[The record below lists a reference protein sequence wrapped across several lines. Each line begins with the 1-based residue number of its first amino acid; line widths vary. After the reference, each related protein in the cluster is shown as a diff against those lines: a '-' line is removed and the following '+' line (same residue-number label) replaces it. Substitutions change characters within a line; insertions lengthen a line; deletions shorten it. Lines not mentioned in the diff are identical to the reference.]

1 MYYAF
6 FGLTQPPF
14 KITPDTDVFFEGGN
28 RGAILEA
35 LIYAIT
41 NGEGIIK
48 VTGEVGS
55 GKTMLCRVLQ
65 TRLPENIET
74 VYLANP
80 SVSPEEILHAIAFE
94 LQLPIAKDASRIE
107 VMHALN
113 TYLLERHSQQRQVV
127 VFVEESQGM
136 PIATLEEIRLL
147 SNLETQQY
155 KLLQILLFGQPELD
169 ENLRQ
174 PQIRQL
180 RERITHSFTLSPL
193 DEGDVRAYLAF
204 RLHAAGYH
212 GPDLF
217 SRRVIAYMTQACE
230 GLTRRIN
237 LVADKAL
244 LAAFAEGTHNVS
256 LKHVKAAVRDSEF
269 SDVHGT
275 AGSSPLNYA
284 LGGLA
289 LGGLLGGGLY
299 AAYLALTNPR
309 ETTSIATPAQS
320 TTEALPLQQ
329 TGENTTAA
337 VAATTPQPSRN
348 ATKPANSPTITRKE
362 TLSETK
368 VRSAGLDSA
377 PPPQT
382 YSEQSGH
389 AAANLT
395 AAEKNAAI
403 RPLSPESGPLPKIPG
418 TSAEAVAL
426 AELADPGLATGDV
439 LEQRLHATDQW
450 LAQQRG
456 SEFSIQL
463 LGSNDPELLR
473 AYFKTIGKYLE
484 IEKVYVYRTI
494 ANRRP
499 SLTVLYGNFVDRAEV
514 NRMLDSLPDD
524 LKANRPYYRTIHGIR
539 SEIARHRSS

>member
-6 FGLTQPPF
+6 FGLTHPPF

-35 LIYAIT
+35 RIYAIT

-65 TRLPENIET
+65 TRLPKNVET

-94 LQLPIAKDASRIE
+94 LQLPIARNASRLE

-217 SRRVIAYMTQACE
+217 SRRVIAYLTQACE

-269 SDVHGT
+269 SDVPGP
-275 AGSSPLNYA
+275 AGFSPISYA
-284 LGGLA
+284 LGGLV
-289 LGGLLGGGLY
+289 LGGFLGCGVY
-299 AAYLALTNPR
+299 AAYMTLTPPR
-309 ETTSIATPAQS
+309 ETNSTATLVQPGGQAFVPQSGDNRADAVTASPRPNIEPNPTDSAAIAKKEILATSKRQNASLESAPPRQS
-320 TTEALPLQQ
+320 AG
-329 TGENTTAA
+329 GEHGFTAA
-337 VAATTPQPSRN
+337 ASTAVEKYAAPRPPTP
-348 ATKPANSPTITRKE
+348 E
-362 TLSETK
+362 
-368 VRSAGLDSA
+368 SA
-377 PPPQT
+377 PPPRIP
-382 YSEQSGH
+382 
-389 AAANLT
+389 ANSASAGASTGLVD
-395 AAEKNAAI
+395 
-403 RPLSPESGPLPKIPG
+403 PDLP
-418 TSAEAVAL
+418 A
-426 AELADPGLATGDV
+426 GDV
-439 LEQRLHATDQW
+439 LEQRLHATEQW

-456 SEFSIQL
+456 PEYSIQL

-473 AYFKTIGKYLE
+473 EYFKTIGKYLE
-484 IEKVYVYRTI
+484 IEKVFVYRTI
-494 ANRRP
+494 ANQRP
-499 SLTVLYGNFVDRAEV
+499 SLTVLYGNFANRAAV
-514 NRMLDSLPDD
+514 NRMLNSLPDD
-524 LKANRPYYRTIHGIR
+524 LKVNRPYYRTIQGIR
-539 SEIARHRSS
+539 SEIARHSSS